1 MRYAKRLMHP
11 TTGLASF
18 EPDIGWSQELFIPSC
33 GATFDENV
41 GGALRAATSVTN
53 PTAAPVG
60 DGLPFSGT
68 FSREQ

>member
-1 MRYAKRLMHP
+1 VRYAKRLTHP

-18 EPDIGWSQELFIPSC
+18 GPDIGWSQELFIPSC
-33 GATFDENV
+33 GGTFDENV

-53 PTAAPVG
+53 PTAAHV
-60 DGLPFSGT
+60 DGLPLSGT